1 MVETITAVGMVI
13 SATPISEYDKRLVIL
28 TKEFGKITAFARGAR
43 KPTSPFLGGSQPM
56 AFGEFTLYRGRNAYT
71 VTAMKINEYFSN
83 SMNDI
88 DSMYMG
94 MYFLE
99 LADYYGREGIE
110 AKDTLELLHI
120 AMKQLSKKAIPID
133 LIRCIYELR
142 TLVINGEYP
151 NVFNCG
157 KCGNTENLDYFD
169 LEHNSVI
176 CSNCHGKIRKNKI
189 LNPST
194 VYALQY
200 IVTAK
205 INKLFSFNVKEEVL
219 AQLKQVIGS
228 YINKI
233 IHKKFNSLEFLE
245 NLY

>member
-1 MVETITAVGMVI
+1 MVETVTAMGIVI
-13 SATPISEYDKRLVIL
+13 SAMPMGEYDKRVVLL
-28 TKEFGKITAFARGAR
+28 TKQFGKITAFARGAR
-43 KPTSPFLGGSQPM
+43 RPTSQFLSGTQPM
-56 AFGEFTLYRGRNAYT
+56 SFGEFTMYRGRNSYT
-71 VTAMKINEYFSN
+71 ITNVKVTEYFGGEMTN
-83 SMNDI
+83 INK
-88 DSMYMG
+88 MYMG

-110 AKDTLELLHI
+110 AKDTLELLYI

-157 KCGNTENLDYFD
+157 KCGNTENLDCFD

-219 AQLKQVIGS
+219 AQLKQVIES

>member
-1 MVETITAVGMVI
+1 
-13 SATPISEYDKRLVIL
+13 
-28 TKEFGKITAFARGAR
+28 
-43 KPTSPFLGGSQPM
+43 
-56 AFGEFTLYRGRNAYT
+56 
-71 VTAMKINEYFSN
+71 MKINEYFSN

-94 MYFLE
+94 MYFRTCRLLWKRRHRGE
-99 LADYYGREGIE
+99 RYIRAFVYCNET
-110 AKDTLELLHI
+110 AK
-120 AMKQLSKKAIPID
+120 QKAIPID

-157 KCGNTENLDYFD
+157 KCGNTENLDCFD

-200 IVTAK
+200 IVTVK

-219 AQLKQVIGS
+219 AQLKQVIES

-233 IHKKFNSLEFLE
+233 IHK
-245 NLY
+245 NLIL